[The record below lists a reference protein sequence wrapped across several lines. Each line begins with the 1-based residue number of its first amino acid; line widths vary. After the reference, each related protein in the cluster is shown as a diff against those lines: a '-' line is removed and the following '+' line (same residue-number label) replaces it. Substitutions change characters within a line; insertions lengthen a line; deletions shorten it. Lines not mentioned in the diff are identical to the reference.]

1 MEDATAKASPTQS
14 KPPTLASAASSI
26 HSDKQPNGKP
36 PTISH
41 EDEKP
46 PTIPHESEE
55 DDPRTQLIETL
66 RAQLT
71 DTHTQLTQLN
81 SKLVQSY
88 DRVSHLEDTLE
99 ETGNALNTTKAR
111 VSQLEAAQSAHEA
124 ALETGMLVE
133 REHVAHELSRLMERA
148 TEEAAQRGVA
158 DAARSRIETELD
170 DLSADLFGRANT
182 MVAEARIARAASEQ
196 RVVEAENAL
205 KGAEEAVKGM
215 QIQMQ
220 QMAEAR
226 REAESQAAEMR
237 ARMGKGK
244 WVDRDGGVEVE
255 EHKRRL
261 FNSHVVYREFNAF
274 ISHLRGLR
282 ASSGVVPQMSA
293 LVSLPFIARLLME
306 DWYVL
311 SYPDICI
318 RTILTSTS
326 Q

>member
-1 MEDATAKASPTQS
+1 MIGMEDAAAKASPVHS
-14 KPPTLASAASSI
+14 KPPTLASSTSSI
-26 HSDKQPNGKP
+26 HSGKQPNGQT
-36 PTISH
+36 PTTPH
-41 EDEKP
+41 DDE
-46 PTIPHESEE
+46 EE
-55 DDPRTQLIETL
+55 DPRTQLIETL

-99 ETGNALNTTKAR
+99 ETNSALNTSKTR
-111 VSQLEAAQSAHEA
+111 LSQLEAAQSAHEA
-124 ALETGMLVE
+124 ALETGVLVE

-148 TEEAAQRGVA
+148 TEEAAQRGEA

-196 RVVEAENAL
+196 RVVEAEEAL
-205 KGAEEAVKGM
+205 KGAEEAVKSM

-226 REAESQAAEMR
+226 RQAESQVGEMR

-244 WVDRDGGVEVE
+244 WVDRGEGIEVE

-261 FNSHVVYREFNAF
+261 FNSHIVYREFNAF

-282 ASSGVVPQMSA
+282 ASSGVIPQMSA
-293 LVSLPFIARLLME
+293 LVSLPFIARLIME
-306 DWYVL
+306 DWCVL
-311 SYPDICI
+311 THPSICI
-318 RTILTSTS
+318 YDILNSIS